1 MWHKGAVQPT
11 HTQQQQRCFR
21 ECCSGQG
28 ALLQCRGCQQ
38 WQRQQLNH
46 GIHYSTLYALTP
58 SYPSLSCLTPAPSLL
73 SPQAVRFMSS
83 SEDEEL
89 PRRYR
94 KGVKWTP
101 REQSF
106 PTGQKGQAKHPLVEG
121 DRERRHRQLPRRYLD
136 SSYSILPTESESE
149 LSEGY
154 PELAPEE

>member
-1 MWHKGAVQPT
+1 MP
-11 HTQQQQRCFR
+11 
-21 ECCSGQG
+21 CCSAGSASSG
-28 ALLQCRGCQQ
+28 
-38 WQRQQLNH
+38 NDSN
-46 GIHYSTLYALTP
+46 STMAHTTAHCTRSHLPIPL
-58 SYPSLSCLTPAPSLL
+58 SYLTPAPSLL

-154 PELAPEE
+154 PELAPEEYECGCCGCLAVLGKVTMP

>member
-1 MWHKGAVQPT
+1 MLPRVLLRARCLAAVQGLPT
-11 HTQQQQRCFR
+11 VATTATQPWHT
-21 ECCSGQG
+21 
-28 ALLQCRGCQQ
+28 LQHTVRAHTF
-38 WQRQQLNH
+38 L
-46 GIHYSTLYALTP
+46 
-58 SYPSLSCLTPAPSLL
+58 SLSLISPLPPSLL